1 LAWRRPFADRLDNL
15 DFRLANRASGLGY
28 SRDVLS
34 RLRPRLTYA
43 NVAATL
49 ALVFAMGGSAVAAT
63 HYLITS
69 TKQISPKV
77 LKELKVAGKPGPAGS
92 TGATGAT
99 GAPGTQGSPGTS
111 GVNGVGEQ
119 GAKGEAGPK
128 GERGEIGNAGGP
140 AARWNK
146 VIAKAGESSAN
157 PATIELEKVGPFTI
171 VGHCYVSGA
180 NTVAQTFLRVTAA
193 SLVSESNEAEG
204 EELEAG
210 KEKQVTGETAAS
222 ETEGHEAAFAGPSE
236 GLFAAASTNGE
247 HTIDGAVNEA
257 VFLKGTASPACSFSG
272 FVVGS

>member
-1 LAWRRPFADRLDNL
+1 
-15 DFRLANRASGLGY
+15 
-28 SRDVLS
+28 VLS

-77 LKELKVAGKPGPAGS
+77 LKELKVAGKPGPAG
-92 TGATGAT
+92 ATGASGAGGAQ
-99 GAPGTQGSPGTS
+99 GAPGANGTNGTNGEPGT
-111 GVNGVGEQ
+111 
-119 GAKGEAGPK
+119 KGETGPK
-128 GERGEIGNAGGP
+128 GETGNAGGP
-140 AARWNK
+140 AAHWNK

-157 PATIELEKVGPFTI
+157 PATIELEKVGPFTV
-171 VGHCYVSGA
+171 VGHCYVSGL
-180 NTVAQTFLRVTAA
+180 NTVAATFLKVTSA

-210 KEKQVTGETAAS
+210 KEKQVTGEIAAS
-222 ETEGHEAAFAGPSE
+222 ETGEHEPAFAGPSE

-247 HTIDGAVNEA
+247 HTIDGAVGEA